1 MRKFI
6 QVLKQICM
14 NPYFSAIGLFLIAL
28 IWFVDFAFF
37 DRKIIDILF
46 GGLMVLFALSFLV
59 QARRP
64 K

>member
-1 MRKFI
+1 MQKFI
-6 QVLKQICM
+6 QISKQIFM

-28 IWFVDFAFF
+28 IWFINFAFF

-46 GGLMVLFALSFLV
+46 GGLAILFALSFLA